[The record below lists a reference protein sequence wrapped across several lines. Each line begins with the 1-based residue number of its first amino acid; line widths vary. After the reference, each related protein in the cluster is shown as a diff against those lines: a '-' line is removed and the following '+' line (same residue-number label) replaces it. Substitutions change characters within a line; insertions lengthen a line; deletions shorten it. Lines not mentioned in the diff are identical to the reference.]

1 MEGARVQTVAF
12 TKGGARQAADPPGAD
27 RLQPSW
33 MAADRRWGLARSMP
47 LRLLVRSRG
56 WRRNLCRWRAG
67 RGGDADVVL
76 VTEHLAGRRRGP
88 GLSGASGRL
97 VEIPRAAAYPG
108 ILPIRGSAAMT
119 LHARAISEEEREML
133 GRMARSRTVGAGL
146 VRRAQIIMH
155 ALEGL
160 KAPDISARM
169 DLCGA
174 TVRHWLKRFN
184 ARGLP
189 GLEEDVRSGRP
200 PTYSAEQRSAVINTA
215 LTRPADLGLP
225 FASWTLDRLVAYL
238 SGQGIAMR
246 RSRISEIV
254 IQEGLKW
261 RQEETWFGARVD
273 PDFARKRGR
282 SSDSTRRR
290 RPAASS
296 SASTRWDRRP
306 ARATRASGW

>member
-1 MEGARVQTVAF
+1 
-12 TKGGARQAADPPGAD
+12 
-27 RLQPSW
+27 
-33 MAADRRWGLARSMP
+33 
-47 LRLLVRSRG
+47 
-56 WRRNLCRWRAG
+56 
-67 RGGDADVVL
+67 
-76 VTEHLAGRRRGP
+76 
-88 GLSGASGRL
+88 
-97 VEIPRAAAYPG
+97 
-108 ILPIRGSAAMT
+108 MT
-119 LHARAISEEEREML
+119 LRVRAVSDEEREKL
-133 GRMARSRTVGAGL
+133 ERVARSRTAGAGL

-160 KAPDISARM
+160 KAPEISARM
-169 DLCGA
+169 ELCGA

-225 FASWTLDRLVAYL
+225 FACWTLDRLVAHL
-238 SGQGIAMR
+238 GERGIAMR
-246 RSRISEIV
+246 RRRISEIF

-261 RQEETWFGARVD
+261 RHEESWFGERVD

-282 SSDSTRRR
+282 SSSSTRQH

-296 SASTRWDRRP
+296 SAWTRWDRKP
-306 ARATRASGW
+306 ARATRASSL